1 MYSQTYGKQQATK
14 TAKLKYFCQ
23 MCRKQCYDE
32 NGFRCHLNSG
42 HHMKM
47 MRLYNEDPDFYI
59 EQFSQE
65 FETAFME
72 ILKEKYKDQKIGSN
86 KVYEEMIRK
95 VDHVHLNGTK
105 WTKLTDFIQ
114 YLIANNK
121 IGFDHSPGDIMIWN
135 LNLNPEKIKYDKVE
149 TKKVKLV
156 EKQNALIDK
165 SLEKQIIKGQQL
177 NEQENNNQNQLENQN
192 LPGQETNSNQVQ
204 QQSQDQFISFGINF
218 SQGSKK
224 DSQVVLDVE
233 TQGNKQWIEE
243 SLLKQQGSKENME
256 KLYQNIKYKNNQ
268 NAVNQPQQAQAQQQV
283 ADDSPWIK
291 ENIVVKII
299 DQQLNNGK
307 YYGKKGV
314 VKRVIDQFGGL
325 IEIQNST
332 KEKVIIDQKFLETV
346 IPKIGNQVMILKEGE
361 HCGKVG
367 KLESIHQDNYSG
379 SIYLENE
386 DVLLEIQFDL
396 FSKINSD

>member
-14 TAKLKYFCQ
+14 TAKLKFFCQ

-47 MRLYNEDPDFYI
+47 MRLYNEDPENYI

-72 ILKEKYKDQKIGSN
+72 ILKEKYKEQKIGSN

-114 YLIANNK
+114 YLISNNK
-121 IGFDHSPGDIMIWN
+121 IGFDHSQGDIVIWN
-135 LNLNPEKIKYDKVE
+135 LNMNPDKIKYDKVE
-149 TKKVKLV
+149 TKRVKLV

-165 SLEKQIIKGQQL
+165 SLEKQIIKGQQQDSNNQIQKESL
-177 NEQENNNQNQLENQN
+177 DLKSTEQECIKNQIEAQ
-192 LPGQETNSNQVQ
+192 PQE
-204 QQSQDQFISFGINF
+204 QFISFGISFN
-218 SQGSKK
+218 QANKK
-224 DSQVVLDVE
+224 DSHIVLDVE
-233 TQGNKQWIEE
+233 TQVNKQWIEE
-243 SLLKQQGSKENME
+243 SLLKQQGLKENME

-268 NAVNQPQQAQAQQQV
+268 NTVNQPQQVTEQV
-283 ADDSPWIK
+283 IDDFPWIQ
-291 ENIVVKII
+291 ENIVVKVI
-299 DQQLNNGK
+299 DKQLNNGK
-307 YYGKKGV
+307 YYGKKGIV
-314 VKRVIDQFGGL
+314 RRVLDQYGGL
-325 IEIQNST
+325 IEIQSSN
-332 KEKVIIDQKFLETV
+332 KEKVIIDQKFLQTV
-346 IPKIGNQVMILKEGE
+346 IPKIGNLVMILKDGQ
-361 HCGKVG
+361 HRGKVG

-379 SIYLENE
+379 SVYLENE
-386 DVLLEIQFDL
+386 NILLEMPFDL
-396 FSKINSD
+396 FSKINCE